1 MGTLYLQ
8 LKSQPPLSG
17 LARLQR
23 RDGLVRAKAAL
34 ADTHREYYGV
44 PTELYY
50 CRFALNAKGTTLK
63 LSLLP
68 IR

>member
-34 ADTHREYYGV
+34 ADPYCEYYGV
-44 PTELYY
+44 PTDLYY
-50 CRFALNAKGTTLK
+50 CRL
-63 LSLLP
+63 
-68 IR
+68 R